1 VGLLERFF
9 KNYGPT
15 DNAGFKIQLVTE
27 RGNGFYAWNGKL
39 YKSDII
45 RACIRPKVRAMGK
58 LIAKH
63 IRDSTDGIKINPE
76 AYMRML
82 LEEPNPYM
90 TGQMMQEKLTTQLML
105 NNNAFALI
113 IRDDYGYPVQIYPIP
128 CQAAEV
134 IYSDSGEILLKFI
147 MPNGKT
153 PTFAYSDIIHLRR
166 DFYNNDIFGEL
177 PIDVL
182 EPVMEIVSTTD
193 QGIVKAIQNSN
204 IIKWLLKFKSTT
216 RPEDIKVHVKDFI
229 DSYMSMDSGSGGAAG
244 VDSKYDLEPV
254 KPESYVPNAL
264 QMDRTIMRLMNFF
277 NTNEAII
284 QSKWDENGWTAYYEA
299 EIEPDAMQLSGEYTR
314 KLFTRKERGFG
325 NKIIFVASNLQYASM
340 STKLQLMQMVDR
352 GAMTPNEWREIL
364 NMGPVEG
371 GDKPIRRLDTAV
383 VSETKGGD

>member
-113 IRDDYGYPVQIYPIP
+113 IRDDFGYPVQIYPIP

-134 IYSDSGEILLKFI
+134 IYSDSGDIKLKFT

-153 PTFAYSDIIHLRR
+153 PTFAYSDIVHLRR

-216 RPEDIKVHVKDFI
+216 RPEDIKAQVKDFI

-244 VDSKYDLEPV
+244 VDAKYDLEQV

-299 EIEPDAMQLSGEYTR
+299 EIEPDAMQLSGEFTR

-340 STKLQLMQMVDR
+340 ATKLQLMQMVDR

-383 VSETKGGD
+383 VSETKGGE